1 MIYKDKNMLPS
12 FLYNA
17 VVTIEWSQDSEFIK
31 AYKKDDGWRLVFKT
45 LFNNSGCFSDI
56 ESYLE
61 KQFEFD
67 NNSCFEELCIENDQ
81 QIIYLT
87 YEMANS

>member
-17 VVTIEWSQDSEFIK
+17 VVIIERSQDSEFIK

-45 LFNNSGCFSDI
+45 LFNNSGGFSDI

-61 KQFEFD
+61 KQFND
-67 NNSCFEELCIENDQ
+67 DNSCFEELCIENDQ

-87 YEMANS
+87 YEMVNS

>member
-17 VVTIEWSQDSEFIK
+17 IVTIELSQDSEFIK

-45 LFNNSGCFSDI
+45 LFNNSGGDI

-61 KQFEFD
+61 KQFEFND
-67 NNSCFEELCIENDQ
+67 NSYFEELCIENDQ

-87 YEMANS
+87 YEMVNS